1 MGGKVQP
8 IPREVLESFRR
19 SLAIPG
25 SYILKSDK
33 QLLEAFCDP
42 KHWLNKCLIPTA
54 DEISSLSRF
63 LRGIRRQ
70 QGVDKVLEAVD
81 QLLPFASR
89 RELEVPPKVWTAYLE
104 AITSGDFAI
113 GPRYDTRKPGQ
124 GVREFELDAS
134 QALRFEDVANVRY
147 GNVGLYGLILEL
159 RTHPNLKNY
168 DRSISGLVT
177 CACTVISEANL
188 AGEATKVQ
196 ASLAT
201 MVEAVEE
208 MQSYS
213 SLPSAVKIS
222 C

>member
-1 MGGKVQP
+1 MCWLNPIIFWQNHLVGGLEHFYFLRLKMGGKVQP

-54 DEISSLSRF
+54 DEIGSLSRF

-81 QLLPFASR
+81 QLLPFAAR
-89 RELEVPPKVWTAYLE
+89 RELEVPPKVLTAYLE

-134 QALRFEDVANVRY
+134 QALKFEDVANVRY

-159 RTHPNLKNY
+159 RTHSKLKNY
-168 DRSISGLVT
+168 EKRNILIFPYIG
-177 CACTVISEANL
+177 NNH
-188 AGEATKVQ
+188 
-196 ASLAT
+196 
-201 MVEAVEE
+201 
-208 MQSYS
+208 
-213 SLPSAVKIS
+213 PN
-222 C
+222 